1 MSSLIRPSRTALT
14 ALALCALALV
24 GIVPTSA
31 ADMLDP
37 QLKASYEFT
46 IHKEETVDLTATMTA
61 AGLSDDNF
69 SQFCKKENFPTFEGA
84 TPDTVEQIEQD
95 GKPACRISV
104 ANLSPDEM
112 SSVTWSVTHEDGRF
126 TFSATTYADLDDTTM
141 TVNFPTRVAQANADG
156 TINGSSVTWTGLASN
171 TAIEAT
177 AKDSSGPPW
186 MWIIAGVAA
195 VIVVGGGAALAN
207 VLRSR
212 GRKPGGRLN
221 Q

>member
-1 MSSLIRPSRTALT
+1 
-14 ALALCALALV
+14 
-24 GIVPTSA
+24 
-31 ADMLDP
+31 MLDP
-37 QLKASYEFT
+37 QLKVNYEFT
-46 IHKEETVDLTATMTA
+46 IHEKDTVDVVETITA
-61 AGLSDDNF
+61 AGLSGEDF
-69 SQFCKKENFPTFEGA
+69 AQFCKKENFPTFEGA

-195 VIVVGGGAALAN
+195 VIVVGGGAALAI

>member
-69 SQFCKKENFPTFEGA
+69 SQFCKKENFPTIEGA

-104 ANLSPDEM
+104 GDPR
-112 SSVTWSVTHEDGRF
+112 GRPLHLLRD
-126 TFSATTYADLDDTTM
+126 DL
-141 TVNFPTRVAQANADG
+141 R
-156 TINGSSVTWTGLASN
+156 
-171 TAIEAT
+171 
-177 AKDSSGPPW
+177 
-186 MWIIAGVAA
+186 
-195 VIVVGGGAALAN
+195 
-207 VLRSR
+207 RSR
-212 GRKPGGRLN
+212 
-221 Q
+221 